1 MKVKPSGPRT
11 GLGEYTIGMLKALLA
26 TRPHDQSEILSTDRS
41 VAGEVAG
48 PGLE

>member
-1 MKVKPSGPRT
+1 
-11 GLGEYTIGMLKALLA
+11 MLKALLA